1 MKKITLFVLVASL
14 ALNTEAQMITKI
26 KTMKHFVKTSA
37 LMRDNLEQ
45 GKTAK
50 WVKQVRSGNDWSI
63 TEYYTMIVDYKV
75 ANPFFCCVDSA
86 NMRIVKVE
94 KNRLL
99 DVNKMTNELT
109 EFKKSKDSYYDQYR
123 NHQEV
128 NHYCLF
134 FYQCSLA
141 KLTPM
146 GNGGAFLNKVVDTVI
161 RNVPCLVYSG
171 KSQSYYYKNS
181 ILEKPEGT
189 LTIGYTYYI
198 NKNSCQLDSISI
210 IETRSDGKWSSM
222 KEYLCDI
229 PDFDYKNL
237 EAMLDFDNGIY
248 ALFSRHDNQS
258 LPYSMTGTKN
268 EEITQEMLRFPL
280 KNLKGEQTTLNK
292 EEGWLLVDLWQFGCG
307 SCYEKFKCFGKE
319 KTSEGQT
326 TLEKA
331 GVKLLCINP
340 LSDNM
345 EQIRKIAEKYNV
357 NDILYA
363 GKGLNTLIK
372 AQYYPTFYLVSP
384 KKEVVLKGNSI
395 NDDEII
401 ETIEK
406 YK

>member
-1 MKKITLFVLVASL
+1 MT
-14 ALNTEAQMITKI
+14 NR
-26 KTMKHFVKTSA
+26 FVKTSA
-37 LMRDNLEQ
+37 IMRDNLEH
-45 GKTAK
+45 GRTAK
-50 WVKQVRSGNDWSI
+50 WVKQVRSGDDWSI
-63 TEYYTMIVDYKV
+63 TEYYTMIVDYRA

-94 KNRLL
+94 KDRLL

-134 FYQCSLA
+134 YYQSSLA

-146 GNGGAFLNKVVDTVI
+146 GNGGAFLDKEVDTVI

-171 KSQSYYYKNS
+171 KSQNYYYKNS

-189 LTIGYTYYI
+189 LTIDYTYYL
-198 NKNSCQLDSISI
+198 NKNGYQLDSVTVM
-210 IETRSDGKWSSM
+210 ETRSDGKWSLM
-222 KEYLCDI
+222 MECLCDI
-229 PDFDYKNL
+229 PDFDYKKF
-237 EAMLDFDNGIY
+237 EAMLDFDNDAY
-248 ALFSRHDNQS
+248 SLFSRHDNQS

-268 EEITQEMLRFPL
+268 EEISQEILRFPL
-280 KNLKGEQTTLNK
+280 KNLKGEQTTLD
-292 EEGWLLVDLWQFGCG
+292 EENGWLLVDLWQFGCEP
-307 SCYEKFKCFGKE
+307 CYEKFKKFGKE
-319 KTSEGQT
+319 KASEGQT

-345 EQIRKIAEKYNV
+345 EQIKKVADKYNV
-357 NDILYA
+357 NDLLYA

-372 AQYYPTFYLVSP
+372 AQYYPTFYLISP

-395 NDDEII
+395 NDDEIM

-406 YK
+406 YKLKK